1 MGKLKDSKKS
11 KQELPEDKD
20 VSIEVEKEPTLKKA
34 TDSDSEKAEN
44 KKEAENKE
52 EAREEDEVV
61 EEEILEEEV
70 LATEVQNDMSKKLLR
85 LQADFLNYKNR
96 AEKEKDRIYIMAVE
110 DTICDFLP
118 ILDNLD
124 RAIES
129 TDETGSFKDGVH
141 MIYTQL
147 KQTLEK
153 KGLKEIEALGE
164 TFDPYL
170 HHGVSSDEV
179 EGVEPNT
186 IIEVFQKGYKLK
198 DKVIRP
204 SMVKVSR

>member
-1 MGKLKDSKKS
+1 
-11 KQELPEDKD
+11 
-20 VSIEVEKEPTLKKA
+20 
-34 TDSDSEKAEN
+34 
-44 KKEAENKE
+44 
-52 EAREEDEVV
+52 
-61 EEEILEEEV
+61 
-70 LATEVQNDMSKKLLR
+70 
-85 LQADFLNYKNR
+85 KNR
-96 AEKEKDRIYIMAVE
+96 AEKEKDRIYITAVE

>member
-1 MGKLKDSKKS
+1 
-11 KQELPEDKD
+11 
-20 VSIEVEKEPTLKKA
+20 
-34 TDSDSEKAEN
+34 
-44 KKEAENKE
+44 
-52 EAREEDEVV
+52 
-61 EEEILEEEV
+61 
-70 LATEVQNDMSKKLLR
+70 
-85 LQADFLNYKNR
+85 
-96 AEKEKDRIYIMAVE
+96 
-110 DTICDFLP
+110 
-118 ILDNLD
+118 
-124 RAIES
+124 
-129 TDETGSFKDGVH
+129 

-153 KGLKEIEALGE
+153 KGLKEIDALGE

-179 EGVEPNT
+179 DGVEPNI